1 MFEKKKKLELDYLKI
16 WSVQDISDE
25 LEELLLNLSEKINIL
40 LIDDNPSKTTSN
52 VSEWAKKDACWG
64 QMTGM
69 YYKDLSECF
78 DSIFSSELID
88 SISADNLELEAA
100 RKEKVNAELAMQE
113 KINSYDKKYW
123 FSFLE
128 YLESRFD
135 LNFKEKGILNT
146 TQRQKNMLSIK
157 QCHVLNSLLERYGE
171 GFENYRE
178 TSKL

>member
-1 MFEKKKKLELDYLKI
+1 ML
-16 WSVQDISDE
+16 Q
-25 LEELLLNLSEKINIL
+25 
-40 LIDDNPSKTTSN
+40 
-52 VSEWAKKDACWG
+52 
-64 QMTGM
+64 
-69 YYKDLSECF
+69 
-78 DSIFSSELID
+78 
-88 SISADNLELEAA
+88 
-100 RKEKVNAELAMQE
+100 QE